1 MSEEITKYEKSESLI
16 IREYKALKVRNE
28 ADVFASP
35 NKSLIRVTE
44 DVGELGIRALL
55 SYAIIDLIEFFN
67 IGKPMTDVQI
77 AQTIEL
83 IMDDDNLMRLKI
95 DDFKLCFNRIKAGY
109 YGQVYDRLDGQVILL
124 WLTRYFNE
132 RLDIADNQSYSQHNE
147 IKNTWADLSYNT
159 EVRMKIEERKKEI
172 EEFKLKAN
180 KKNNENI

>member
-1 MSEEITKYEKSESLI
+1 M
-16 IREYKALKVRNE
+16 
-28 ADVFASP
+28 
-35 NKSLIRVTE
+35 
-44 DVGELGIRALL
+44 
-55 SYAIIDLIEFFN
+55 
-67 IGKPMTDVQI
+67 
-77 AQTIEL
+77 
-83 IMDDDNLMRLKI
+83 
-95 DDFKLCFNRIKAGY
+95 
-109 YGQVYDRLDGQVILL
+109 LL